1 MKISERMI
9 LMSEHNNFYNVREA
23 KLNAKVTMQNIL
35 HIRDIESISAEDRR
49 LWDKITRLM
58 DGEVAFVHKSRSNP
72 DAYLFLGLKNE
83 LKNRELFY
91 LMEQDSRMGS
101 YYNDRE
107 RFEKDWNSG
116 EYRLDGNIC
125 LGSENVVF
133 ED

>member
-1 MKISERMI
+1 
-9 LMSEHNNFYNVREA
+9 MSEHNNFYNVREA